1 MVGKSAFTLIE
12 LIFAIVVI
20 SISVVSLPVMSQVVS
35 KGIDTNLVQEAIFA
49 TSAKLNDAVTYS
61 WDENSIDPALPEAS
75 SRTINTGATDCN
87 TTDGQRPGYILQP
100 LHRMCLSDLTIRPT
114 APLNLGK
121 DAGDL
126 DDLDDLIETDVN
138 LFSDVASKDAYKKS
152 YTSTITVEYASFGTV
167 TEASQNVKK
176 ITTIISDSDDVI
188 TRLSTFSSNIGEIDY
203 FRRTF

>member
-1 MVGKSAFTLIE
+1 VVGKSAFTLIE

-35 KGIDTNLVQEAIFA
+35 KGIDSNLVQEAIFA

-87 TTDGQRPGYILQP
+87 TTEGQRPGYILQP

-114 APLNLGK
+114 APLNLGS

-138 LFSDVASKDAYKKS
+138 LFSNVGSADAYKKT

-167 TEASQNVKK
+167 TKASQNVKK

-188 TRLSTFSSNIGEIDY
+188 TKLSTFSSNIGEIDY